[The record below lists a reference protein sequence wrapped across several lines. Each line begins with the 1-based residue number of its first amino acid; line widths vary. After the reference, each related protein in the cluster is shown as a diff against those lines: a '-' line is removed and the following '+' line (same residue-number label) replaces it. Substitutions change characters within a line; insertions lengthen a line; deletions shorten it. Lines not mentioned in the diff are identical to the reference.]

1 VSYSDWPGGRFHSIL
16 RDAGLHLRKPPIVC
30 FAAGFLFLLITHIR
44 FLDLPYHWDELGYFV
59 PAAHDLLHWHSLIPR
74 STLPNVHPP
83 LLMLY
88 LAGVWMLFGFQIPAT
103 RVAMLGIGAAT
114 LAAIFALARRLSGST
129 RAACAAAFLA
139 ALSPP
144 FVIQSMLAQLDLA
157 AALWCLLSL
166 YFFLERRPWRCGAA
180 ATALVLTKE
189 TGLLVPMAL
198 IAFSLHAFW
207 QNQKGVWNSGTPK
220 GMAGAPAPVRAWCS
234 ASFPILPLLPP
245 FGAIAV
251 WLLFLRSKT
260 GHWFGNSEFAAY
272 NLARAFDGLRILL
285 VFLRR
290 CYQLGISDFHWIGT
304 ALLALAILRYGALRG
319 RRWKLVLTV
328 IAGYVLLHSAVGG
341 AVLLRYLLPAV
352 ALFYIAVAAASEL
365 LPAALRRAGLGTLAA
380 GLVISNWWNPPY
392 PFSYEDNLAV
402 VDFIRLQQ
410 RAAQWLTI
418 HSGDQ
423 TVTTAWPLTDALV
436 NPLGGYVRRPLK
448 VNAVE
453 NFQPEALRRVSPEA
467 VQIFVLYSRSWDPP
481 GGVQGW
487 PPVAELLRKYFGYTP
502 QITSDS
508 LEESLHLRRIAG
520 WQMRGQWMEI
530 LGR

>member
-1 VSYSDWPGGRFHSIL
+1 MSYSDWPGGRFHSIL
-16 RDAGLHLRKPPIVC
+16 RGAGLHLRKPPIVC
-30 FAAGFLFLLITHIR
+30 FAAGFLFLLITHVR

-59 PAAHDLLHWHSLIPR
+59 PAAHDLLRSRSLIPR

-88 LAGVWMLFGFQIPAT
+88 LAGVWALFGFQIPAT

-114 LAAIFALARRLSGST
+114 LAAIFALARRLSGSL
-129 RAACAAAFLA
+129 RAACVAAFLSA
-139 ALSPP
+139 ISPP
-144 FVIQSMLAQLDLA
+144 FVIQSMLAQLDLF

-166 YFFLERRPWRCGAA
+166 YFFLQGRPWCCGAA
-180 ATALVLTKE
+180 ATALVLSKE
-189 TGLLVPMAL
+189 TGLIVPLAL
-198 IAFSLHAFW
+198 IAFSLRALW
-207 QNQKGVWNSGTPK
+207 QSRKGVTNFGTSKETDDALVRPSC
-220 GMAGAPAPVRAWCS
+220 GIFPV
-234 ASFPILPLLPP
+234 LPLLPP
-245 FGAIAV
+245 FGAIGA

-260 GHWFGNSEFAAY
+260 GHWFGSSEFAAY
-272 NLARAFDGLRILL
+272 NLAEALKAGRIPL

-290 CYQLGISDFHWIGT
+290 CYQLGIADFHWIGT
-304 ALLALAILRYGALRG
+304 GLLALAVLRYGALRG
-319 RRWKLVLTV
+319 RRWMLVLTV
-328 IAGYVLLHSAVGG
+328 IAGYVLLHSTIGG

-410 RAAQWLTI
+410 RAAQWLSA

-423 TVTTAWPLTDALV
+423 TITTAWPLTDALV

-448 VNAVE
+448 ISVVE
-453 NFQPEALRRVSPEA
+453 NFQPEALRRVNPGA

-481 GGVQGW
+481 GGVQRW
-487 PPVAELLRKYFGYTP
+487 PPVAELLRKYFGYAP
-502 QITSDS
+502 QITPDS